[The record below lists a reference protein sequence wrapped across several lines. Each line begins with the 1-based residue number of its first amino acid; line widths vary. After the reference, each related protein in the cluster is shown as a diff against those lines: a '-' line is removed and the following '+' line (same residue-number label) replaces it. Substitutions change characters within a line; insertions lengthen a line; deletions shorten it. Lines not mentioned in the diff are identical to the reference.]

1 MIKYVLIEGNKYPI
15 NTDFR
20 VAIKCDEIL
29 NDPNVDDLDRGILIT
44 GLLFGSES
52 PYCNE
57 ALEKAKKFLENGAS
71 GEGKKILDFNQHW
84 DYYYG
89 AFRAQYGIDLNK
101 DDIHYHDFVSLCKT
115 LKNQAI
121 NDVIEILTYDM
132 SEIKDPKQRRKI
144 IDAQK
149 KLKVKEVSN
158 VNNSFI
164 DILDPKVKGG

>member
-71 GEGKKILDFNQHW
+71 EDGKKILDFNQHW

-121 NDVIEILTYDM
+121 NDVIEVLTYDM
-132 SEIKDPKQRRKI
+132 SEVKDPKQRRKI
-144 IDAQK
+144 LDAQN
-149 KLKVKEVSN
+149 KLKVKELEN
-158 VNNSFI
+158 VNKSFI
-164 DILDPKVKGG
+164 DKLDSKVKGG